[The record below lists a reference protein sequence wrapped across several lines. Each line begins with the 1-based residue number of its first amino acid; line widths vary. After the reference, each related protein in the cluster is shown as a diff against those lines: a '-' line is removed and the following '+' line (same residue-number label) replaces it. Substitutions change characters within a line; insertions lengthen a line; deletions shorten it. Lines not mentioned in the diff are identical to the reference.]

1 MAGHR
6 YTGSDTMGGTR
17 HTMSR
22 AARRDHSSS
31 VALTCFGS
39 VSRGTDVPD
48 VPFLVRGRGPLLEDI
63 STLSRCSRLRISMDL
78 WGTAL
83 TPCTA
88 GDKRCPRRLER
99 PG

>member
-1 MAGHR
+1 
-6 YTGSDTMGGTR
+6 
-17 HTMSR
+17 MSR

-39 VSRGTDVPD
+39 VSRGTDVP
-48 VPFLVRGRGPLLEDI
+48 FLVRGRGPLLEDI
-63 STLSRCSRLRISMDL
+63 STLSRCSSLRISMDL
-78 WGTAL
+78 WDTAL